1 MTIFT
6 DYKNYQYVRVELR
19 WDPYDL
25 LKFTPTRGAFIVTR
39 YFNETMPAFQERI
52 NDRIEIWK
60 KYCDEDNG
68 KVTYSIKLYWPERD
82 RIMQL
87 LAKKSYEEAM
97 WYGR

>member
-1 MTIFT
+1 MT
-6 DYKNYQYVRVELR
+6 
-19 WDPYDL
+19 
-25 LKFTPTRGAFIVTR
+25 LKRICSRCG
-39 YFNETMPAFQERI
+39 NETMPDFQERI

-68 KVTYSIKLYWPERD
+68 KVTASIKFYWPECD

-97 WYGR
+97 RYGR